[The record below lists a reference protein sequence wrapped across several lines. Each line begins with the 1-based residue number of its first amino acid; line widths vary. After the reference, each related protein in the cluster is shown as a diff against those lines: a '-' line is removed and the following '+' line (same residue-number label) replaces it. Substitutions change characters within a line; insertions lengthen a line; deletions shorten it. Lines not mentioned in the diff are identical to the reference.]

1 MTNDELHMSSKPPP
15 PTDATVSRSHVTP
28 NTSGCFPVARDACM
42 ESSSPAVSGESGS
55 LPFEIRVRSYEDE
68 NSAVYEV
75 CTGHTIYEFDQALRC
90 TGVRDARTGF
100 PKATAHACVGA
111 QLIGGRLTRAETV
124 DISSPL
130 PAVGHNAIL
139 SDDEHAMTVTSPVTR
154 VVMYLCRSTC
164 RARSIRPAVG

>member
-1 MTNDELHMSSKPPP
+1 MDSNC
-15 PTDATVSRSHVTP
+15 ATVL
-28 NTSGCFPVARDACM
+28 
-42 ESSSPAVSGESGS
+42 GENGS
-55 LPFEIRVRSYEDE
+55 LPFEIRVRSYENE
-68 NSAVYEV
+68 SSAVYEV
-75 CTGHTIYEFDQALRC
+75 CTENTIYEFDQSLRC

-100 PKATAHACVGA
+100 PKSVLHACIGA
-111 QLIGGRLTRAETV
+111 RLVGGRRTGEETV

-139 SDDEHAMTVTSPVTR
+139 SDREHAMTVTSPVAR